1 MGGMEENL
9 LGNTKP
15 VEGNFEIG
23 HFRPEDAEGIVGLFH
38 DVYGKHYPIRLF
50 YDPGALIAANENG
63 EYYSIV
69 ARTATGGIIGVEHLF
84 RSAPFPSVYEAGV
97 GLVRKEYRNAG
108 VNNRMMEYLYNEFV
122 PKNDRIE
129 EVFGEAVCNHVF
141 TQKAITR
148 FGHVEMAMEIA
159 LMPAAAYAREKSA
172 AGRVAT
178 LNGFRCYRPKPHR
191 IHIPAVYER
200 QLRRLYSR
208 LDDMR
213 EIKIS
218 EGNAP
223 AGQVSHIVM
232 ERFDFA
238 RVARLAVHEIGEDFR
253 NAVTDMEMRAVSGNA
268 VVLQAWFDMTIPWIG
283 SAVDTL
289 REKGYFFGGAL
300 PRWFGGDGLL
310 MQKLLCPPDF
320 DGIVLESAAAHEL
333 LNMIRLDWERT
344 ETARVR

>member
-1 MGGMEENL
+1 MDEMKENL
-9 LGNTKP
+9 QGHTKP
-15 VEGNFEIG
+15 PKENFEIG
-23 HFRPEDAEGIVGLFH
+23 HFRPEDAEGIVVLFH
-38 DVYGKHYPIRLF
+38 DVYGEHYPIRLF
-50 YDPGALIAANENG
+50 YDPRALISANENG

-69 ARTATGGIIGVEHLF
+69 ARTASGKIIGVEHLF
-84 RSAPFPSVYEAGV
+84 RSAPFPSIYEAGV

-148 FGHVEMAMEIA
+148 FRHVEMAMEIA

-172 AGRVAT
+172 TGRVAT

-191 IHIPAVYER
+191 IYIPAVYER

-208 LDDMR
+208 LDDSR

-223 AGQVSHIVM
+223 AGTTSRIGM
-232 ERFDFA
+232 EIFDSA
-238 RVARLAVHEIGEDFR
+238 RVARLAVHEIGADFR
-253 NAVTDMEMRAVSGNA
+253 NAVTDMEMQAISGNA
-268 VVLQAWFDMTIPWIG
+268 VVLQAWLNMTIPWVG

-289 REKGYFFGGAL
+289 RERGYFFGGAL
-300 PRWFGGDGLL
+300 PRWFDGDGML

-320 DGIVLESAAAHEL
+320 DGIVLESAAAKEL

-344 ETARVR
+344 ETARIR